1 MALDFK
7 KSFCSKSKFG
17 TFGHWRLPDAFPLPT
32 QSEAKKLVSTKSQKI
47 QYSSMFVVIQVLYL
61 KMMNFHV
68 FGRFD
73 RVEVETSMVW
83 HSQPSVLQNEFPS
96 CSSSRSLGN
105 V

>member
-32 QSEAKKLVSTKSQKI
+32 QSEAKLVSTESQKT
-47 QYSSMFVVIQVLYL
+47 QYSSMLVFIQVLYL
-61 KMMNFHV
+61 KMLNFHV
-68 FGRFD
+68 FGCLE

-83 HSQPSVLQNEFPS
+83 HSQPSALQNDIPS
-96 CSSSRSLGN
+96 CSSSRTLGN